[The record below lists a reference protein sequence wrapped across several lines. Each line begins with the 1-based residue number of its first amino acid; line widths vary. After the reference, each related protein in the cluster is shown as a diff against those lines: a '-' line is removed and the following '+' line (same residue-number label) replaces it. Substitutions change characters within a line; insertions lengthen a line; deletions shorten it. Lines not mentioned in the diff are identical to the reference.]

1 MNMRFF
7 LLTMS
12 LLLAVPAMAAVAD
25 DVKAA
30 EHMWLEGITKND
42 FPKLEKVLADDLYY
56 LHSTGVADTKK
67 SYIESMS
74 SGKQRYSKGQIN
86 DLKIRVYGTTA
97 VINGDA
103 NFEFVTNGKPGKGH
117 LKYTHVFV
125 KNAKGWQ
132 LVSHQSL
139 KVAD

>member
-1 MNMRFF
+1 MRN
-7 LLTMS
+7 
-12 LLLAVPAMAAVAD
+12 LLLVGLLMALPLAAADAD

-30 EHMWLEGITKND
+30 EMTWFNGITKND
-42 FPKLEKVLADDLYY
+42 FPALEKVLAPDLYY
-56 LHSTGVADTKK
+56 LHSTGVADTKA
-67 SYIESMS
+67 SYIDSMK
-74 SGKQRYSKGQIN
+74 SGRQKYAAGKIN
-86 DLKIRVYGTTA
+86 DLKVRVYGSTA

-103 NFEFVTNGKPGKGH
+103 NFEFVTAGKPGKAH

-125 KNAKGWQ
+125 KNGKQWQ

>member
-1 MNMRFF
+1 MRKLL
-7 LLTMS
+7 LLTG
-12 LLLAVPAMAAVAD
+12 LLLAAPLFAAVED

-30 EHMWLEGITKND
+30 ENAWLTGITKND
-42 FPKLEKVLADDLYY
+42 FRKLETVLAEDLVY
-56 LHSTGVADTKK
+56 LHSTGVMDSKASYVK
-67 SYIESMS
+67 SLQ
-74 SGKQRYSKGQIN
+74 SGKQKYVSGKIN
-86 DLKIRVYGTTA
+86 ELKVRVYGTTA

-103 NFEFVTNGKPGKGH
+103 NFEFVTDGKPGKAH

-125 KNAKGWQ
+125 KGGKGWQ

>member
-1 MNMRFF
+1 MRFLI
-7 LLTMS
+7 LLC
-12 LLLAVPAMAAVAD
+12 LALPLVAGVQD

-30 EHMWLEGITKND
+30 EQAWFDGITKND

-56 LHSTGVADTKK
+56 LHSTGVVDTKE
-67 SYIESMS
+67 SYIKSMS
-74 SGKQRYSKGQIN
+74 SGKQKYSSGKIN
-86 DLKIRVYGTTA
+86 DLKIRVYGTAA

-125 KNAKGWQ
+125 KSAKGWQ

-139 KVAD
+139 KIVD

>member
-1 MNMRFF
+1 MRFF
-7 LLTMS
+7 LLTMG
-12 LLLAVPAMAAVAD
+12 LLLSLPMVAAVAD

-30 EHMWLEGITKND
+30 EHAWLDGITKND

-56 LHSTGVADTKK
+56 LHSTGVVDTKA
-67 SYIESMS
+67 SYIKSMS
-74 SGKQRYSKGQIN
+74 SGKQKYVTGKIN
-86 DLKIRVYGTTA
+86 DLKIRVYGNTA

-103 NFEFVTNGKPGKGH
+103 NFDFVTDGKPGKGH

-125 KNAKGWQ
+125 KGAKGWQ

-139 KVAD
+139 KIVD

>member
-1 MNMRFF
+1 MRYF
-7 LLTMS
+7 LMTMG
-12 LLLAVPAMAAVAD
+12 LLLAMPLMAADAD

-30 EHMWLEGITKND
+30 EMNWLAGITNND
-42 FPKLEKVLADDLYY
+42 FPKLEKVLSDDLYY
-56 LHSTGVADTKK
+56 LHSTGVVDTKA
-67 SYIESMS
+67 SYIKSMS
-74 SGKQRYSKGQIN
+74 SGKQKYASGKIN
-86 DLKIRVYGTTA
+86 DLKIRVYGKTA

-103 NFEFVTNGKPGKGH
+103 NFEFVTDGKPGKGH

-125 KNAKGWQ
+125 KGGQGWQ